1 MKRLLILPV
10 VAIFFLFYG
19 CSSTPDP
26 NDGIASFTEKG
37 FEEYVKTLASDEFL
51 GRMPFTEGE
60 TKTIAYLE
68 EEAKKLGL
76 EPGNGTSFMQE
87 VPLAQI
93 TTHADSVMTIQSGK
107 KKITLKGFRDYVIWT
122 PRADAAE
129 IKLVNEEIVF
139 AGYGVVAPEY
149 NWDDYAGLDVKDK
162 IVLVIV
168 NDPGFGTDTTLFK
181 GNTMTYYGRWTYK
194 FEEAARHGAKGCLII
209 HDTSGAGY
217 DFTILQ
223 NSWNTTKLYL
233 DTREKND
240 YLCPINGWITE
251 PVAKQLFELAG
262 IKYAETRSAANK
274 QGFKATATNLK
285 LTTSLT
291 TKVKFEKSHNV
302 IAKITGEKQL
312 DEYIIYSAHWDHFGV
327 GLPDAKG
334 DSIYNGAQDNAS
346 GSAGIL
352 EIAKAFK
359 SLKTKPARSIIFLW
373 VTAEEQGLLG
383 SSYYANNPVYP
394 KDKTVANINLDGLNT
409 TGKTKDVVIIGVGQ
423 SDLED
428 YLREEVEKS
437 GRYIAPDPHPEAGY
451 YFRSDHFN
459 FAKVGIPA
467 LDAHAGE
474 DDLQRGIEYG
484 KKVSDEYVEK
494 YYHKP
499 SDEYNSETWKLDA
512 VIEDLQLAFLIGKR
526 LSMEQTWPKWKE
538 GSEFKAIREKK

>member
-1 MKRLLILPV
+1 MKNLY
-10 VAIFFLFYG
+10 AFLAVLSVMIIYS
-19 CSSTPDP
+19 CSTKPDP
-26 NDGIASFTEKG
+26 NDGIASLTQKG
-37 FEEYVKTLASDEFL
+37 FEEYVKVIASDEFL

-76 EPGNGTSFMQE
+76 EPGNGASFMQE

-93 TTHADSVMTIQSGK
+93 TTHADSVMTVQSGK
-107 KKITLKGFRDYVIWT
+107 KKITLKGFSDYVLWT
-122 PRADAAE
+122 PRAIEGE
-129 IKLVNEEIVF
+129 IKLTNEEIVF

-149 NWDDYAGLDVKDK
+149 KWDDYAGLDVKDK

-209 HDTSGAGY
+209 HDTAGAGY

-240 YLCPINGWITE
+240 YLCQINGWVTE

-262 IKYAETRSAANK
+262 IKYDEARASANK
-274 QGFKATATNLK
+274 AGFKASTMKLN

-302 IAKITGEKQL
+302 IAKITGDTQPE
-312 DEYIIYSAHWDHFGV
+312 EYIIYSAHWDHFGV
-327 GLPDAKG
+327 GMPDAEG

-346 GSAGIL
+346 GTAGLL
-352 EIAKAFK
+352 ELAKAFK
-359 SLKTKPARSIIFLW
+359 SLKTKPARSVVFLW

-394 KDKTVANINLDGLNT
+394 IKKTVANINLDGLNT

-423 SDLED
+423 SQLED

-437 GRYIAPDPHPEAGY
+437 GRYIANDPHPEAGY

-467 LDAHAGE
+467 LDAHSGE
-474 DDLQRGIEYG
+474 DDAEKGIEYG
-484 KKVSDEYVEK
+484 KKASDEYVAK

-499 SDEYNSETWKLDA
+499 SDEYSDAWKLDG
-512 VIEDLQLAFLIGKR
+512 VIEDLQLAFRIGKR
-526 LSMEQTWPKWKE
+526 LSMEKTWPAWKE
-538 GSEFKAIREKK
+538 GSEFKALREK